1 MSKQN
6 LALEIKDIS
15 KKFGDFTANDHI
27 SFNVKQGEIHA
38 LLGENGAGKS
48 TLMNILTG
56 LLTPTSGE
64 IFINQEPVT
73 ISSPALAYEKGIG
86 MVHQHF
92 MLIDDFT
99 VTENIM
105 LGAELTQHGFLKKDD
120 SEKIVSELSEKY
132 DLKVDPKAKIKD
144 ISVGMQQRV
153 EILKL
158 LYRDVDIL
166 ILDEPTGVLT
176 PQEITEL
183 IKTLRHL
190 AAKGKAIILISHK
203 LSEIKAAAD
212 RCTIIRRGKKIAT
225 VDVDEVS
232 EQELADMMVGRK
244 VQIHVNKEASQLG
257 NEVLKIKDLVVEKRH
272 QPILRGINL
281 NLFAGEIL
289 GIAGIDGNGQS
300 ELIDVLTGLSQATL
314 GHIYLDGEE
323 ITHDNTRQIAEKG
336 MGHIPEDR
344 HKRGLI
350 LAMPISDNF
359 ILRIYYQKPFSNNLL
374 MQSDVIENNA
384 KDLVNKYHIAIPN
397 ISAKA
402 SQLSG
407 GNQQKIVIA
416 RELENHPKVL
426 IAAQPTR
433 GLDIGAVEEVHE
445 RLLEERGK
453 GKAILLVSQELDEL
467 MSLSDR
473 IAVIHQGQITGIVD
487 SQETN
492 ETELGLLM
500 AGESIDKLEK
510 VGENGE

>member
-1 MSKQN
+1 MSEQN

-64 IFINQEPVT
+64 ILINQEQVT

-190 AAKGKAIILISHK
+190 ATKGKAIILISHK

-244 VQIHVNKEASQLG
+244 VKIHVNKEAPQLG
-257 NEVLKIKDLVVEKRH
+257 DEVLRIKDLVLEKHH

-281 NLFAGEIL
+281 NLSEGEIL

-300 ELIDVLTGLSQATL
+300 ELIDVLTGLSEATL

-336 MGHIPEDR
+336 IGHIPEDR

-359 ILRIYYQKPFSNNLL
+359 ILRNYYQKPFSKNLL
-374 MQSDVIENNA
+374 MCSDVIENNA
-384 KDLVNKYHIAIPN
+384 KDLVNKYHIAVPN

-510 VGENGE
+510 VGEKGE

>member
-56 LLTPTSGE
+56 LLSPTSGE
-64 IFINQEPVT
+64 IFINQEKVD
-73 ISSPALAYEKGIG
+73 ISSPAVAYEKGIG

-105 LGAELTQHGFLKKDD
+105 LGAEITQHGFLKKEN

-176 PQEITEL
+176 PQEINEL

-257 NEVLKIKDLVVEKRH
+257 NEVLKVKDLVLEKRH

-323 ITHDNTRQIAEKG
+323 ITHDDTRQIAEKG

-359 ILRIYYQKPFSNNLL
+359 ILRNYYQKPFSNNLL
-374 MQSDVIENNA
+374 MRSDVIENNA

-445 RLLEERGK
+445 RLLEERRK

-500 AGESIDKLEK
+500 AGESINKLEK

>member
-1 MSKQN
+1 M
-6 LALEIKDIS
+6 
-15 KKFGDFTANDHI
+15 
-27 SFNVKQGEIHA
+27 
-38 LLGENGAGKS
+38 
-48 TLMNILTG
+48 
-56 LLTPTSGE
+56 
-64 IFINQEPVT
+64 
-73 ISSPALAYEKGIG
+73 
-86 MVHQHF
+86 
-92 MLIDDFT
+92 
-99 VTENIM
+99 
-105 LGAELTQHGFLKKDD
+105 
-120 SEKIVSELSEKY
+120 
-132 DLKVDPKAKIKD
+132 
-144 ISVGMQQRV
+144 
-153 EILKL
+153 
-158 LYRDVDIL
+158 
-166 ILDEPTGVLT
+166 
-176 PQEITEL
+176 
-183 IKTLRHL
+183 
-190 AAKGKAIILISHK
+190 
-203 LSEIKAAAD
+203 
-212 RCTIIRRGKKIAT
+212 
-225 VDVDEVS
+225 DEVS

-244 VQIHVNKEASQLG
+244 VKIHVNKEAPQLG
-257 NEVLKIKDLVVEKRH
+257 DEVLRIKDLVLEKHH

-281 NLFAGEIL
+281 NLSEGEIL

-300 ELIDVLTGLSQATL
+300 ELIDVLTGLSEATL

-336 MGHIPEDR
+336 IGHIPEDR

-359 ILRIYYQKPFSNNLL
+359 ILRNYYQKPFSKNLL
-374 MQSDVIENNA
+374 MCSDVIENNA
-384 KDLVNKYHIAIPN
+384 KDLVNKYHIAVPN

-510 VGENGE
+510 VGEKGE